1 MYDNKNRYI
10 IQEYHKKPTFAS
22 FLPGLSGVHGIPVW
36 CFYVNRGQCIT
47 SFGMEDKDHALMEFY
62 PAHQAYQRTKR
73 MGFRTFLK
81 VDGVYTE
88 AFTRDA

>member
-1 MYDNKNRYI
+1 MYDHKNRYR

-47 SFGMEDKDHALMEFY
+47 SFGLEDKDRSRRYSLEKPVPLWKYLDRRKIKSH
-62 PAHQAYQRTKR
+62 
-73 MGFRTFLK
+73 
-81 VDGVYTE
+81 
-88 AFTRDA
+88 